1 VQHLAAGSTSASTV
15 LMQLGLV
22 LLTLGLLA
30 HRIGLS
36 PIPLY
41 LVAGLTVGEHGA
53 VPVVTGQAGRD
64 FIEIGAEIGAVL
76 LLLMLGL
83 EYAADE
89 LVVALRRNAP
99 AGLVDLVLNATPGA
113 ALALLL
119 GWGPVA
125 AVALAGITWVSS
137 SGIVTKLLDDL
148 GQLGNRETPVIIAV
162 LVFEDLAMAA
172 YLPVIGALLSGLG
185 VYAATASVAAALA
198 AVAVVFVVALRFP
211 GLLARLV
218 FAPNDEVLLLRVLG
232 LAFFVAGMTAQ
243 LDVSATVGAFLVGV
257 SLSGP
262 VAEAAVELL
271 RPLRDLFAAVFFV
284 FFGLQIDPAQLP
296 TALPLAVGLALLTA
310 FTKIATGWWAAQRA
324 GIARPGRLRVVSPS
338 SPAASS
344 PSSSRA
350 SPAPQRR
357 PAPWTCRWLFCRW
370 PLRTSCCSRSPG
382 RSSRGSSRQGKGTV
396 TPPRPVGAAPCR
408 PPRTGNRYWQ
418 GTRRTPPARRAG
430 GRHEAAH
437 AGEATESAAAGRSA
451 APAVAHGGPAG
462 GLRGAGRPPS
472 WRVVA
477 GAAGGAARLPRRLR
491 AADAAGPGRW
501 PAADVVHRLHRAGRA
516 GQRR

>member
-1 VQHLAAGSTSASTV
+1 MQHLAAGSTSASTV

-324 GIARPGRLRVVSPS
+324 GIARPGRLRVGVALIARGEFSIVI
-338 SPAASS
+338 AGI
-344 PSSSRA
+344 
-350 SPAPQRR
+350 
-357 PAPWTCRWLFCRW
+357 
-370 PLRTSCCSRSPG
+370 TS
-382 RSSRGSSRQGKGTV
+382 T
-396 TPPRPVGAAPCR
+396 A
-408 PPRTGNRYWQ
+408 
-418 GTRRTPPARRAG
+418 
-430 GRHEAAH
+430 
-437 AGEATESAAAGRSA
+437 AAAGAVDLPVAFLPLAASYVLLLAIAGPVVARLVAPGEGHRHPAATGGRRPVPSA
-451 APAVAHGGPAG
+451 AHGEPVLAG
-462 GLRGAGRPPS
+462 DP
-472 WRVVA
+472 
-477 GAAGGAARLPRRLR
+477 
-491 AADAAGPGRW
+491 ADAAG
-501 PAADVVHRLHRAGRA
+501 ASS
-516 GQRR
+516 RRST